1 MVIDYEKEGKMAI
14 FTVNRPEAKNALNVQ
29 AFTEL
34 HDALVDFRDD
44 DELLVGIIT
53 GTGNEVFCSGV
64 DVRDFLPFLKRTANK
79 PWQVPTTIIRG
90 LEVWKPLIAAVNGV
104 ALGGGFE
111 LAIACDI
118 RIASEN
124 AVFGSPK
131 VTLGVFPGGGSTQRL
146 PRIVPLPLA
155 AEMLFTG
162 KRIDAQEAYR
172 IGLVNKVVPLD
183 KLMPTAKEIA
193 EAICRASPLAVRAV
207 KEALIRGMGMRL
219 EDGLQLE
226 NYFTQ
231 YITSTKDFIEGT
243 AAFIEKRKPIYRG
256 E

>member
-1 MVIDYEKEGKMAI
+1 MAIDYEKEGKIAI
-14 FTVNRPEAKNALNVQ
+14 FTINRPEARGALNVQ

-34 HDALVDFRDD
+34 HDALIDFRDD

-64 DVRDFLPFLKRTANK
+64 DVKDFLPFLKRTANK

-90 LEVWKPLIAAVNGV
+90 LEIWKPLIAALNGL
-104 ALGGGFE
+104 ALGGGLE
-111 LAIACDI
+111 VALACDI

-124 AVFGSPK
+124 AVFGMPE

-146 PRIVPLPLA
+146 PQIIPLPLA
-155 AEMLFTG
+155 AEILFTG

-172 IGLVNKVVPLD
+172 IGLVNKVVPPD
-183 KLMPTAKEIA
+183 KLMPAAKEMA
-193 EAICRASPLAVRAV
+193 EAICRAAPLAVRAV
-207 KEALIRGMGMRL
+207 KEALIRGIGMRL

-231 YITSTKDFIEGT
+231 YIASTKDFIEGT
-243 AAFIEKRKPIYRG
+243 TAFIEKRKPVYRG

>member
-1 MVIDYEKEGKMAI
+1 MVIEYKKEGKIAI
-14 FTVNRPEAKNALNVQ
+14 FTINRPEAKGALNVQ
-29 AFTEL
+29 AFIEL
-34 HDALVDFRDD
+34 HDALVNFRDD

-53 GTGNEVFCSGV
+53 GTSNVFCSGV
-64 DVRDFLPFLKRTANK
+64 DVRDFLPFLKKTANK

-90 LEVWKPLIAAVNGV
+90 LEIWKPLIAAVNGV

-124 AVFGSPK
+124 AVFGSPE

-146 PRIVPLPLA
+146 PRIIPLPLA

-162 KRIDAQEAYR
+162 RRIDAREAYR
-172 IGLVNKVVPLD
+172 IGLVNKVVPLNE
-183 KLMPTAKEIA
+183 LMPTAEKMA
-193 EAICRASPLAVRAV
+193 LAICRAAPLAVKAV
-207 KEALIRGMGMRL
+207 KEALIRGIGMRL

-226 NYFTQ
+226 NYFMQ
-231 YITSTKDFIEGT
+231 YITSTRDFIEGT
-243 AAFIEKRKPIYRG
+243 TAFIEKRKPAFEG
-256 E
+256 K

>member
-1 MVIDYEKEGKMAI
+1 MAIDYEKEGKIAI
-14 FTVNRPEAKNALNVQ
+14 FTINRPEARGALNVQ

-34 HDALVDFRDD
+34 HDALIDFRDD

-64 DVRDFLPFLKRTANK
+64 DVKDFLPFLKRTANK

-124 AVFGSPK
+124 AVFGSPE

-146 PRIVPLPLA
+146 PRIIPLPLA

-172 IGLVNKVVPLD
+172 IGLVNKVVPPD

-193 EAICRASPLAVRAV
+193 EAICRAAPLAVRAV
-207 KEALIRGMGMRL
+207 KEALIRGTGMQL
-219 EDGLQLE
+219 EEGLRLE

-231 YITSTKDFIEGT
+231 YITSTKDFAEGIT
-243 AAFIEKRKPIYRG
+243 AFIEKRKPVYKG